1 MANRVSGK
9 TSKRRRTAKQTHLRL
24 LRLELLADAHLKC
37 PWRAG
42 KSIRM
47 TRATAFARIVS
58 ARLRALAMTKAA
70 LAIDDDKGDKGIVAE
85 AL

>member
-24 LRLELLADAHLKC
+24 LRLELLADAHLKS

-42 KSIRM
+42 NSIRM
-47 TRATAFARIVS
+47 VRATAYARAVS

-70 LAIDDDKGDKGIVAE
+70 LAIDDDKGIVAE
-85 AL
+85 AF

>member
-24 LRLELLADAHLKC
+24 LRLELLADAHARS

-42 KSIRM
+42 NSFRTM
-47 TRATAFARIVS
+47 RATAFARAVS
-58 ARLRALAMTKAA
+58 CRLRALAMSKAA
-70 LAIDDDKGDKGIVAE
+70 LAIDDDKGIVAE
-85 AL
+85 AV